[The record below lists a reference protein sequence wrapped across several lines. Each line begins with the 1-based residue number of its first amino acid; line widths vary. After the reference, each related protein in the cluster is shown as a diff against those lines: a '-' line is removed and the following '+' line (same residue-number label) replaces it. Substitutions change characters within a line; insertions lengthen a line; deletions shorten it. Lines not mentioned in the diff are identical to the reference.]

1 MMTMQNRPSI
11 EIRPSKA
18 INLFYASI
26 ALFLVLAFNVKAY
39 PELKNDTSL
48 LWIDLIISL
57 FFSSFGLY
65 FIVKSADKKPICI
78 IDQDKVSINKT
89 DLTYELKDLEYFR
102 HEEIYAKTTISH
114 LQFFNSNK
122 NLIINIPT
130 TNTDIDYEKVK
141 SILR

>member
-89 DLTYELKDLEYFR
+89 GLTYELKDLEYFR
-102 HEEIYAKTTISH
+102 HEEIYAKTTIRY

-130 TNTDIDYEKVK
+130 TNTDMDYEKVK
-141 SILR
+141 SIFR